1 MKKQSLKNTLAAIAA
16 LFIAIIALPT
26 TAQAQMQMM
35 KILGKVYYQDAVV
48 NIGGGT
54 AKWDKANAT
63 LTLDGINVESH
74 KGYFIWCENIPNLKI
89 VLAGN
94 NTVNCTGNIL
104 FFREGYVEISGT
116 GSLTARTTAQSAIMQ
131 NEPSPSTLTI
141 KDCMLDVQGDTYSII
156 GYLNGSNT
164 AALSLVVDKAT
175 LKVKGATG
183 TSGSWV
189 WKRAGIYGLKAYELR
204 GCHIETPGV
213 RFGEKYKDHGY
224 QLLGEDNDTY
234 YGEVSIVPDKA
245 TDISQPAASAT
256 ATVSVIY
263 TPDGRSHRQMQQG
276 VNIVKMSD
284 GTTRKVIRR

>member
-1 MKKQSLKNTLAAIAA
+1 MKKQSLKNMLATIAA

-26 TAQAQMQMM
+26 TAQAQMQTM
-35 KILGKVYYQDAVV
+35 KILGKAYNQDAVV

-63 LTLDGINVESH
+63 LTLDGINVESY
-74 KGYFIWCENIPNLKI
+74 KGSFIYCKNIPNLKI

-94 NTVNCTGNIL
+94 NTVNCTSYILYFEKGN
-104 FFREGYVEISGT
+104 VEISGT
-116 GSLTARTTAQSAIMQ
+116 GSLTARTTGQSAIKQ
-131 NEPSPSTLTI
+131 NETSPCTLTI
-141 KDCMLDVQGDTYSII
+141 KDCMLDVQGDSYSIV
-156 GYLNGSNT
+156 GYLNGPNT
-164 AALSLVVDKAT
+164 AALSLVVDNAT

-183 TSGSWV
+183 GWG
-189 WKRAGIYGLKAYELR
+189 WKLPGIYGLKAYELR

-213 RFGEKYKDHGY
+213 RFGEESKDYGY

-234 YGEVSIVPDKA
+234 YGEVSIVPGDA
-245 TDISQPAASAT
+245 TAISQPAASAE
-256 ATVSVIY
+256 ATVSAVY
-263 TPDGRSHRQMQQG
+263 SLDGSRQPRMQQG

>member
-26 TAQAQMQMM
+26 TAQAQMQTM
-35 KILGKVYYQDAVV
+35 KILGKAYYQDAVV

-74 KGYFIWCENIPNLKI
+74 KGSFIWCENIPNLKI

-104 FFREGYVEISGT
+104 FFREGNVEISGT
-116 GSLTARTTAQSAIMQ
+116 GSLTARTTGNIAIQQ
-131 NEPSPSTLTI
+131 NAESPNTLTI
-141 KDCMLDVQGDTYSII
+141 KDCMLDVQGAENSIV
-156 GYLNGSNT
+156 GYRNGPNT

-183 TSGSWV
+183 GWG
-189 WKRAGIYGLKAYELR
+189 WKTPGIDGLKAYELR

-213 RFGEKYKDHGY
+213 RLGERYEGSGY

-234 YGEVSIVPDKA
+234 YGEVSIVPGEA
-245 TDISQPAASAT
+245 TAISQPAASAT